1 MIFIKRVKQVGSAFK
16 ARKNFLRKKNLPR
29 AHSSHVSRIRRDTH
43 GFKKK
48 KNFVHEIKI
57 NSVSRIYIDI
67 FHEDQIKSKKSRKK
81 KKENNTE
88 ILKFKVVSRFPL
100 TSTSII
106 NVFLDRT

>member
-1 MIFIKRVKQVGSAFK
+1 MLIVATCHELGVI
-16 ARKNFLRKKNLPR
+16 LTDL
-29 AHSSHVSRIRRDTH
+29 
-43 GFKKK
+43 KKK
-48 KNFVHEIKI
+48 KSVHEIKI

-81 KKENNTE
+81 NKENNTE

>member
-1 MIFIKRVKQVGSAFK
+1 MLIVATCHELGVI
-16 ARKNFLRKKNLPR
+16 LTDL
-29 AHSSHVSRIRRDTH
+29 
-43 GFKKK
+43 KKK
-48 KNFVHEIKI
+48 KSVHEIKI

>member
-1 MIFIKRVKQVGSAFK
+1 M
-16 ARKNFLRKKNLPR
+16 
-29 AHSSHVSRIRRDTH
+29 
-43 GFKKK
+43 
-48 KNFVHEIKI
+48 HEIKN

-67 FHEDQIKSKKSRKK
+67 FHEDQIKSKKSKKKRLK

-100 TSTSII
+100 TSKSII

>member
-1 MIFIKRVKQVGSAFK
+1 MLIVASCHELGVI
-16 ARKNFLRKKNLPR
+16 LTDL
-29 AHSSHVSRIRRDTH
+29 
-43 GFKKK
+43 KKK

-81 KKENNTE
+81 NKENNTE

-100 TSTSII
+100 TSKSII